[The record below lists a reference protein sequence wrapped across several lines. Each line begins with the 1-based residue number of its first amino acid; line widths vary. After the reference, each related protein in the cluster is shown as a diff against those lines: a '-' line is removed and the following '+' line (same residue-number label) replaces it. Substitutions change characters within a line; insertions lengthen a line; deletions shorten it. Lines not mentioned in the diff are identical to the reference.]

1 MFFCCFQSDDGPRLG
16 ARLDAEMLVD
26 LQAAHGLHAGGPHPA
41 LASPLALLEAGARGL
56 DVARGALEHARATRP
71 EPALRPLAGLRFLAP
86 VPRPVRCRNFS
97 VYEGHIKNG
106 IQAAITMRAGK
117 ALAALN
123 QRLGLIG
130 VPKAWYRAPAY
141 YKGNHCSVVG
151 PDAEIVW
158 PPYTELLDY
167 ELELAFFIGTPG
179 ANIRADRAMEHVFG
193 YTILND
199 VSARDV
205 LMKEIMG
212 RLGPAKGK
220 DFDTGNPLG
229 PWLATRD
236 EVPDPYALSGEVR
249 VNGEVRAR
257 CTTSDMYH
265 RIEAM
270 VVEASRGETLYAGEL
285 FGTGACT
292 MGSGIEQLR
301 FLAPGDVVELVL
313 PPLGVLRNRVA
324 RPAP

>member
-1 MFFCCFQSDDGPRLG
+1 MFLCCFHADDGPRLG
-16 ARLDAEMLVD
+16 ARLDDATVVD
-26 LQAAHGLHAGGPHPA
+26 LQAAHTLRTNAPSAA
-41 LASPLALLEAGARGL
+41 LASPLALLEAGAAGL
-56 DVARGALEHARATRP
+56 DSARAALEHAGATRP
-71 EPALRPLAGLRFLAP
+71 EPALRAMAQLRFLAP

-97 VYEGHIKNG
+97 VYEGHLKNG
-106 IQAAITMRAGK
+106 INAAIAMRAG
-117 ALAALN
+117 AAVASLHR
-123 QRLGLIG
+123 RLGMPG

-141 YKGNHCSVVG
+141 YKGNHLSVVG
-151 PDAEIVW
+151 PDADIVW

-167 ELELAFFIGTPG
+167 ELELAFVIGTPG
-179 ANIRADRAMEHVFG
+179 ADIPRERAMDHVFG
-193 YTILND
+193 YMILND

-205 LMKEIMG
+205 LMREIMG

-220 DFDTGNPLG
+220 DFDTGNVLG

-236 EVPDPYALSGEVR
+236 EIPDPYALAGEVR

-265 RIEAM
+265 RIDAM
-270 VVEASRGETLYAGEL
+270 VAEASRGETLYPGEL

-301 FLAPGDVVELVL
+301 FLAPGDVVELEL
-313 PPLGVLRNRVA
+313 PPLGVQRNRVV
-324 RPAP
+324 RPAA

>member
-1 MFFCCFQSDDGPRLG
+1 MFLCCFRADGGPRLG
-16 ARLDAEMLVD
+16 ARLDDATVVD
-26 LQAAHGLHAGGPHPA
+26 LQTAQALRAGVEHAALSA
-41 LASPLALLEAGARGL
+41 PLALLDAGAAGL
-56 DVARGALEHARATRP
+56 EVARATLDWAGTSRP
-71 EPALRPLAGLRFLAP
+71 EAALRPIAALPFLAP

-97 VYEGHIKNG
+97 VYEQHIKNG
-106 IQAAITMRAGK
+106 INAAIAMRAG
-117 ALAALN
+117 AWAASLHR
-123 QRLGLIG
+123 RLGMPG
-130 VPKAWYRAPAY
+130 VPGAWYRAPAY

-151 PDAEIVW
+151 PGADVVW

-179 ANIRADRAMEHVFG
+179 ANIRPEHAMEHVFG

-205 LMKEIMG
+205 LMREIMG

-220 DFDTGNPLG
+220 DFDTGNPIG

-236 EVPDPYALSGEVR
+236 EIPDPYALSGEVR

-257 CTTSDMYH
+257 CTTADMYH

-270 VVEASRGETLYAGEL
+270 VVEAARGETLYPGEL

-301 FLAPGDVVELVL
+301 FLAPGDVVELSL
-313 PPLGVLRNRVA
+313 PPLGVLRNRIV
-324 RPAP
+324 RPAA